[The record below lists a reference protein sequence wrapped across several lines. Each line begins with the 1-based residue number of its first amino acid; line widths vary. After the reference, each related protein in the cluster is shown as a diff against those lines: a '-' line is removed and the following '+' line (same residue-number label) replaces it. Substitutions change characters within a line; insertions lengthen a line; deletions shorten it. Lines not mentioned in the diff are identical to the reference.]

1 MQYNELDRRISAKQ
15 KVLNALKDFE
25 RELQSWREATYRD
38 ALPLL
43 FLRDLK
49 QALIV
54 QDSEKT

>member
-1 MQYNELDRRISAKQ
+1 MQYDELDRRISTEQ
-15 KVLNALKDFE
+15 KVLNVLRDFE
-25 RELQSWREATYRD
+25 RKLQSWREATYRD